1 MFYLSGLLVFLLD
14 LSVSCG
20 QTTRENITAFE
31 GQITQDNN
39 TVFEETFQDQNLQ
52 YRRCDE
58 QLLMNYGDYCWAVF
72 SDNMSTIDEQNW
84 CVMEVVLRSYSDL
97 TECMDAASGIAGCFY
112 PNHVVEH
119 LFMGIHQQYFS
130 SCNNE
135 EDLSDAPP
143 GVVLVAT
150 LLPIALIPF
159 IVYIVVWKSSLKY

>member
-1 MFYLSGLLVFLLD
+1 MQNLQS
-14 LSVSCG
+14 
-20 QTTRENITAFE
+20 
-31 GQITQDNN
+31 QITQDNN
-39 TVFEETFQDQNLQ
+39 TVFEESFQDQYTQ
-52 YRRCDE
+52 YHYHCYEQELEELGEFCWEVFDE
-58 QLLMNYGDYCWAVF
+58 SMNII
-72 SDNMSTIDEQNW
+72 NKENW
-84 CVMEVVLRSYSDL
+84 CNMEMVLRSYSHL
-97 TECMDAASGIAGCFY
+97 TECMDNSSMLAGCFY

-119 LFMGIHQQYFS
+119 LFMKIHQQYFS